1 MAVLLWSFKQQISH
15 MLGSIWQSFSQ
26 SSAIILQRV
35 SWPPATSTTRAGYI
49 IDRERVDESF
59 KNVLISLFSL
69 ISEYESFLIYGVS
82 HLNTRSY
89 TRDEVDCVDEST
101 VVVVVSRPFTCVVS
115 NDLVVRVSG
124 SEKQKGLFEDRK
136 STRLNSSHLV
146 ISYAVFC
153 LKKKKHTTTTQPHPS
168 YT

>member
-35 SWPPATSTTRAGYI
+35 SWPPATSTTSAGYI

-69 ISEYESFLIYGVS
+69 IREYESFL
-82 HLNTRSY
+82 NRSA
-89 TRDEVDCVDEST
+89 CA
-101 VVVVVSRPFTCVVS
+101 F
-115 NDLVVRVSG
+115 DLLSVA
-124 SEKQKGLFEDRK
+124 FEYK
-136 STRLNSSHLV
+136 IIASSCKARTKV
-146 ISYAVFC
+146 NV
-153 LKKKKHTTTTQPHPS
+153 
-168 YT
+168 